1 MSSVDIQGIEEAMKA
16 QQLDQLR
23 GYRQDTYGEVQQTR
37 QTEYIS
43 EFQATGYQVLREP
56 LWNKGQWYSH
66 SLNIIFMLTH
76 LQGLPSSQK
85 TGPGR
90 TSLV

>member
-1 MSSVDIQGIEEAMKA
+1 MKA

-43 EFQATGYQVLREP
+43 EYQATGYQVLKEP
-56 LWNKGQWYSH
+56 LWNKG
-66 SLNIIFMLTH
+66 
-76 LQGLPSSQK
+76 
-85 TGPGR
+85 
-90 TSLV
+90 